1 MPNQANQKA
10 VEQLN
15 SKIGKSKAVYLTD
28 YKGLSVNKIQ
38 ELRKRL
44 LNTESELQVTKN
56 TLLKISLEKNGI
68 KPTQEIEGPTATLFA
83 YGDEITPLKIII
95 DFAKDNDSFPQL
107 KFGVLAKD
115 LLTIDQLK
123 QLSALPNKQTLL
135 TQFVGLLQSPLSNL
149 VYGLNYHLISFV
161 NVVNNIKNQKETK
174 N

>member
-1 MPNQANQKA
+1 
-10 VEQLN
+10 
-15 SKIGKSKAVYLTD
+15 LTD